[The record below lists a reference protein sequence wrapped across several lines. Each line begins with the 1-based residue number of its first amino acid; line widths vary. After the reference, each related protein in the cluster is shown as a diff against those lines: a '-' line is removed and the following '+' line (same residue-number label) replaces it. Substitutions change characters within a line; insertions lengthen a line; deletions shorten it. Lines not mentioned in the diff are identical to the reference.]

1 MDPAQCCFWNFKK
14 VLTCLAA
21 IILLLLFWTW
31 VSSPMMVTVTGKGE
45 VSVPATSATVSFS
58 IVSQD
63 TSVQGAIVG
72 VKTKVNAVRQMLKTK
87 GIPEEDI
94 VESQLTVVPAS
105 LITQGASGFQ
115 AQVVMSAK
123 TIHVAAISDLISG
136 LYSQGVSVVSQP
148 VLAVEKMDEL
158 EAKAMDEATKDAKT
172 QAGKI
177 ALKNWKLVKKI
188 IALTQ
193 QSSASTATATSKA
206 DTLTEANNQ
215 QTAQNGVFKI
225 VKAVSVTYKMW

>member
-1 MDPAQCCFWNFKK
+1 MDPAQCCSWGFKK
-14 VLTCLAA
+14 VLLAFGVL
-21 IILLLLFWTW
+21 ILVILLWTW
-31 VSSPMMVTVTGKGE
+31 VSSPMVVTVTGTGE

-58 IVSQD
+58 ISSQD
-63 TSVQGAIVG
+63 TSAQGAIAG
-72 VKTKVNAVRQMLKTK
+72 VKGKVDAVKQMLKAS
-87 GIPEEDI
+87 GISEEDI

-123 TIHVAAISDLISG
+123 TIHVTAISDLISN
-136 LYSQGVSVVSQP
+136 LYNQGVAVVSQP
-148 VLAVEKMDEL
+148 VLAVEKVDEL
-158 EAKAMDEATKDAKT
+158 EAKAMDQALKDARSK
-172 QAGKI
+172 ASKI
-177 ALKNWKLVKKI
+177 ALKNWKLVKKM

-215 QTAQNGVFKI
+215 QAAQNGVFKI
-225 VKAVSVTYKMW
+225 VKAVSVSYKMW

>member
-1 MDPAQCCFWNFKK
+1 MDPAQCCPWSFKK
-14 VLTCLAA
+14 ILSVAVM

-31 VSSPMMVTVTGKGE
+31 VSSPMVVTVTGTGE
-45 VSVPATSATVSFS
+45 VSVPATSATVSLS
-58 IVSQD
+58 LSSQD
-63 TSVQGAIVG
+63 ASVQGAIAG
-72 VKTKVNAVRQMLKTK
+72 VKGKVEAVKQMLRAS

-94 VESQLTVVPAS
+94 IESQLTVVPAS
-105 LITQGASGFQ
+105 LIIQGATGFQ

-123 TIHVAAISDLISG
+123 TIYVTEISG
-136 LYSQGVSVVSQP
+136 LISNLYNQGVAVVSQP
-148 VLAVEKMDEL
+148 VLAVERVDEL
-158 EAKAMDEATKDAKT
+158 EAKAMDEALKDAKT

-177 ALKNWKLVKKI
+177 AAKNLKLIKKI
-188 IALTQ
+188 ISLAQ

-206 DTLTEANNQ
+206 DTLTEANNR

>member
-1 MDPAQCCFWNFKK
+1 MDPAQCCPLGFKRILP
-14 VLTCLAA
+14 VLA
-21 IILLLLFWTW
+21 ITFFIILFWTW
-31 VSSPMMVTVTGKGE
+31 VSSPMVVTVTGTGE

-58 IVSQD
+58 ISSQD
-63 TSVQGAIVG
+63 ASVQGAIAG
-72 VKTKVNAVRQMLKTK
+72 VKSRAVAIKQMLKAS

-94 VESQLTVVPAS
+94 IESQLTVVPAS
-105 LITQGASGFQ
+105 LVVQGAAGFQ
-115 AQVVMSAK
+115 AQMAMSAK
-123 TIHVAAISDLISG
+123 TIHVTEISG
-136 LYSQGVSVVSQP
+136 LISNLYNQGVAVVSQP

-158 EAKAMDEATKDAKT
+158 EAKAMDEALKDAKT

-177 ALKNWKLVKKI
+177 AAKNLKLIKKV
-188 IALTQ
+188 IALAQ

-225 VKAVSVTYKMW
+225 VKAVSVSYKMW